1 MTRDGFMNAF
11 QLGRRVPQGLKPA
24 FFQTLNGTA
33 KAVPY
38 PKHETSSNASLIR
51 TRTIRVLAFVLVSS
65 LAGFASVIGTFD
77 RSFQVNGPVDLEVL
91 TRSGD
96 ITVRNGAAGIV
107 SIHAKIHADNSWFGG
122 DHKAEAQELQSNPP
136 IRQTGNSIR
145 IDYVNIHNISIDYE
159 ITVPENTALRA
170 HTGSG
175 DQIVEGLKGNAEL
188 ESGSGDLKVA
198 RLTGDMR
205 FQTGSGNVRGREISG
220 PAKVKAG
227 SGDIEIDEMSAGDMD
242 IRTGSGNITVN
253 GINGGFHA
261 ESGSGDIRG
270 KGSPKNMWS
279 VRTGS
284 GNVNLQV
291 PSDAAFDVDISSSSG
306 NVTLGH
312 PVSTTVQGRVEESR
326 KSVVG
331 KVRGG
336 GPMISVH
343 TGSGDV
349 QVD

>member
-1 MTRDGFMNAF
+1 MNNSF
-11 QLGRRVPQGLKPA
+11 
-24 FFQTLNGTA
+24 
-33 KAVPY
+33 
-38 PKHETSSNASLIR
+38 LIR
-51 TRTIRVLAFVLVSS
+51 HRAVRTVIFILATS

-96 ITVRNGAAGIV
+96 ITVRNGAAGTV
-107 SIHAKIHADNSWFGG
+107 SIHAKIHSGNSWFGG
-122 DHKAEAQELQSNPP
+122 DHKQEVQELQNNPP

-145 IDYVNIHNISIDYE
+145 IDYD
-159 ITVPENTALRA
+159 ITVPENTAIRA

-175 DQIVEGLKGNAEL
+175 NQTVEGLKGNIDL
-188 ESGSGDLKVA
+188 QSGSGDLRLA
-198 RLTGDMR
+198 RLTGELR
-205 FQTGSGNVRGREISG
+205 FQTGSGNVRGRELSG
-220 PAKVKAG
+220 PAKIKAG
-227 SGDIEIDEMSAGDMD
+227 SGDIDIEEMGAGDVE
-242 IRTGSGNITVN
+242 IRTGSGNITAN

-261 ESGSGDIRG
+261 EAGSGDIHG
-270 KGSPKNMWS
+270 NGMPKNLWN

-284 GNVNLQV
+284 GNVTLRV

-312 PVSTTVQGRVEESR
+312 PVTTTVQGRIQESR

-336 GPMISVH
+336 GPTVSVH